1 MTIRWDLIDRDWTVR
16 APEEVE
22 RLGLHPYMVIE
33 DWEIPQMRE
42 WFGLAPDAAGPWP
55 LVARMREHGGVNILD
70 LSSRPS
76 AHNPPSALASR
87 GKPLCAAPQPL
98 TMPPPG
104 GLLEYLELR
113 DAPSMPAQ

>member
-76 AHNPPSALASR
+76 PHIAPSALAS
-87 GKPLCAAPQPL
+87 GGTPLSAAQ
-98 TMPPPG
+98 PPPP
-104 GLLEYLELR
+104 LPPRASLFESVRL
-113 DAPSMPAQ
+113 A